1 MRAVYMRNAMPP
13 YLDATARDLLTEAR
27 THFSQYGLECRSI
40 VPTGVETVVFTW
52 MGDRMNDTLAV
63 WLKCFGHIA
72 QNEGIGVRVFA
83 AEPDTMAALRRM
95 ASDPVPDP
103 VALAAPVK
111 NKLSE
116 KYDWLLDE
124 PLMNAEYASRKLD
137 VNGTRAL
144 VQTLVSVGL
153 RNTR

>member
-1 MRAVYMRNAMPP
+1 MLRRAICFQR
-13 YLDATARDLLTEAR
+13 AR

-40 VPTGVETVVFTW
+40 VPTGAETVVFTW
-52 MGDRMNDTLAV
+52 MGDRANDTLAV
-63 WLKCFGHIA
+63 CLKYLGHIA
-72 QNEGIGVRVFA
+72 QNEGATVRVFA
-83 AEPDTMAALRRM
+83 AEADTMTALRRI
-95 ASDPVPDP
+95 ASDPIPNP

-111 NKLSE
+111 NKIFE

-144 VQTLVSVGL
+144 VQSLL
-153 RNTR
+153 HLERQ